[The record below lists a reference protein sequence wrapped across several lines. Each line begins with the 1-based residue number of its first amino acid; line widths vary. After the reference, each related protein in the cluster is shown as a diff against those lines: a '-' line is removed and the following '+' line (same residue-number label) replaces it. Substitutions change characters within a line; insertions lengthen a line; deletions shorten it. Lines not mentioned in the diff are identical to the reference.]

1 MPRPPSWHYRGSC
14 KPPRWRRDDD
24 RRFPWTGSVRK
35 WRRTGRP
42 ASQGIRGRLRPYA
55 CWCHARCLHQADD
68 DGVIGNQSLE
78 FDECHSRELRGDGH
92 DYDVRV
98 LDGFGAIPSG
108 GHVVRQLFDGRQA
121 HGVVVVIANALD
133 NLLLLG
139 PHGHRVACV
148 RQHLAESSTPCSCT
162 ENRYIFTHIKFLP
175 SLVAQLHRHNLVH
188 ATRLGSPYGNRCG
201 YFSAGNGPPA
211 SGQGLRLILR

>member
-1 MPRPPSWHYRGSC
+1 MTIGDFLGQVRSGNGGEPVGRQVKGFA
-14 KPPRWRRDDD
+14 DDFVHTLVGATLD
-24 RRFPWTGSVRK
+24 
-35 WRRTGRP
+35 
-42 ASQGIRGRLRPYA
+42 A
-55 CWCHARCLHQADD
+55 LHQADD

-98 LDGFGAIPSG
+98 LDGFGAIPRG

-175 SLVAQLHRHNLVH
+175 CCRATSSAQSCAMLL
-188 ATRLGSPYGNRCG
+188 A
-201 YFSAGNGPPA
+201 
-211 SGQGLRLILR
+211 

>member
-24 RRFPWTGSVRK
+24 RRFPWTGSVE

-42 ASQGIRGRLRPYA
+42 ASQGFADDFVHTLVGATLDA
-55 CWCHARCLHQADD
+55 LHQADD

-139 PHGHRVACV
+139 PHGHRVLPAS
-148 RQHLAESSTPCSCT
+148 ASTWPKAVPRNPAPRT
-162 ENRYIFTHIKFLP
+162 VIFLP
-175 SLVAQLHRHNLVH
+175 ISNSYLRLSPGFIGTILCH

-201 YFSAGNGPPA
+201 YASAGNGPPA
-211 SGQGLRLILR
+211 PGQGLRLILR